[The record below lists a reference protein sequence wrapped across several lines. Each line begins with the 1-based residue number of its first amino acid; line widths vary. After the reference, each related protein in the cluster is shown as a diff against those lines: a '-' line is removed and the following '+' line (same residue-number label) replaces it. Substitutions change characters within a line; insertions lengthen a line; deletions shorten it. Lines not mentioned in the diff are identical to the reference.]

1 MMNKNNSITD
11 FYLTA
16 SEFCKLVE
24 YTSET
29 DRTDFISK
37 AQKIL
42 SLVYLRAS
50 LIEKPSEITEGEV
63 EKFVQEEDWIYIK
76 NNVSDLMAGADRFI
90 DVVLPEELDPENH
103 EEVRLSEGF
112 ADIYQDLKDF
122 VTSYEIGNEEGLQ
135 ATLYECIFNYEKFWG
150 QRLLAILGFLHNY
163 LYSTELYKEEE
174 EEEYNSNET
183 HQTNVDTT
191 NWLINQRFEE

>member
-1 MMNKNNSITD
+1 MGTNNSIND

-16 SEFCKLVE
+16 TEYCKLVE
-24 YTSET
+24 YTS
-29 DRTDFISK
+29 DANRQDFISK

-50 LIEKPSEITEGEV
+50 LVQKPSDVGDGEV
-63 EKFVQEEDWIYIK
+63 EKFVQEEDWVYIK
-76 NNVSDLMAGADRFI
+76 NNVSDLIGIADRFI
-90 DVVLPEELDPENH
+90 DVLLPEELDPENH
-103 EEVRLSEGF
+103 EEVRLSESF

-135 ATLYECIFNYEKFWG
+135 ASLYECIFNFERFWG
-150 QRLLAILGFLHNY
+150 QRLLAVLNYLHNY
-163 LYSTELYKEEE
+163 LYYIELFEEDQDASD
-174 EEEYNSNET
+174 NKS
-183 HQTNVDTT
+183 QTDVDTT

>member
-1 MMNKNNSITD
+1 L
-11 FYLTA
+11 F
-16 SEFCKLVE
+16 
-24 YTSET
+24 
-29 DRTDFISK
+29 SK

-50 LIEKPSEITEGEV
+50 LIEKPSEIPDGEV

-76 NNVSDLMAGADRFI
+76 TNVSDLIGNADRFI

-103 EEVRLSEGF
+103 EEVRLSESF

-122 VTSYEIGNEEGLQ
+122 VTSYEIGNEDGLQ
-135 ATLYECIFNYEKFWG
+135 ASLYECMFNYEKFWG
-150 QRLLAILGFLHNY
+150 QRLLAILSYLHNY
-163 LYSTELYKEEE
+163 LYNQELYEEDIDSDE
-174 EEEYNSNET
+174 S
-183 HQTNVDTT
+183 QTDIDTT

>member
-1 MMNKNNSITD
+1 MSPNNSID
-11 FYLTA
+11 NFYLTA

-29 DRTDFISK
+29 DRVDFISK

-42 SLVYLRAS
+42 SFVYLRAS
-50 LIEKPSEITEGEV
+50 LIEKPVEIAEGEV

-90 DVVLPEELDPENH
+90 DVVLPEDLDPENH
-103 EEVRLSEGF
+103 EEVRLSESF

-122 VTSYEIGNEEGLQ
+122 VTSYEVGNKEGLQ
-135 ATLYECIFNYEKFWG
+135 ASLYECIFNYEKFWG
-150 QRLLAILGFLHNY
+150 QRLLAILSYLHNY
-163 LYSTELYKEEE
+163 LYNSELYEEE
-174 EEEYNSNET
+174 EHDSNNNN
-183 HQTNVDTT
+183 QTDINTT